1 MNKQQFQE
9 RYPNATTL
17 PELYNCFADKALK
30 HSALQTRTEFLNR
43 FFDPEAV
50 AYVIGLPCNAKTAHM
65 FDVFAD
71 EALAICY
78 ARLVERSRITLEE
91 AAKHS
96 DVSTERNE
104 RGGYKSA
111 ELADMWRAICE
122 GLEVHFYGKA

>member
-9 RYPNATTL
+9 RYPNVTTL
-17 PELYNCFADKALK
+17 SELYNCFADKALK
-30 HSALQTRTEFLNR
+30 YSHLQTRNEFLNE
-43 FFDPEAV
+43 FFDSEAV
-50 AYVIGLPCNAKTAHM
+50 ECVIGLTHNAKTAHI
-65 FDVFAD
+65 FDILAD

-91 AAKHS
+91 AAKYS

-111 ELADMWRAICE
+111 ELADMWRTICE
-122 GLEVHFYGKA
+122 GLEVHFYGEA